1 MFIQHKKPKSRGV
14 IVFTALYL
22 ACFLAFAIMTGGY
35 CFLWYFGAQLLLT
48 IGLVVAHRNVGY
60 SRTLLWALSL
70 WGFLNLLGFVD
81 LDSLS
86 VNVPRSS
93 SCVGELWLLTPSI
106 NFSNLVHVYGFGVAT
121 WVSWQT
127 LCQLIHSRYQR
138 RLMPSFG
145 LLVLVMSS
153 AVGYGALNELVEFYI
168 QLWFLQGAAGS
179 YGAICWDMSA
189 VCLGALLAAISIKL
203 RNL

>member
-1 MFIQHKKPKSRGV
+1 
-14 IVFTALYL
+14 
-22 ACFLAFAIMTGGY
+22 
-35 CFLWYFGAQLLLT
+35 
-48 IGLVVAHRNVGY
+48 
-60 SRTLLWALSL
+60 
-70 WGFLNLLGFVD
+70 
-81 LDSLS
+81 
-86 VNVPRSS
+86 
-93 SCVGELWLLTPSI
+93 
-106 NFSNLVHVYGFGVAT
+106 
-121 WVSWQT
+121 
-127 LCQLIHSRYQR
+127 
-138 RLMPSFG
+138 MPSFG